1 MWFAIFSEYPWEVTN
16 TQPFYHH
23 ALLAIGLCMVNP
35 PKLNAAKPVGATIA
49 QDSSPGFAFQRLS
62 TKHFIVSMRNDF
74 PVPPTPLINMRR
86 G

>member
-1 MWFAIFSEYPWEVTN
+1 MWFAIFSEYPLEEIN
-16 TQPFYHH
+16 TQQFYPH
-23 ALLAIGLCMVNP
+23 ALLAIGTVCVS
-35 PKLNAAKPVGATIA
+35 VGATIA
-49 QDSSPGFAFQRLS
+49 HNSSPGFAFQRLS